1 MEKKNNDNLKK
12 LDSNQEIQNLYT
24 KQRNLY
30 IKLIDLV
37 NKFADA
43 MNLDVP
49 ELANENTFRYEE
61 SKKTEVVRKQFT
73 QKIEKINKYDPFT
86 DEYDYLFYTNL
97 LNLKEKVP
105 QELLEKKKKTNT
117 EDANVKK
124 QQSNIKY

>member
-37 NKFADA
+37 NKFAEA

-61 SKKTEVVRKQFT
+61 SKKTEVVRK
-73 QKIEKINKYDPFT
+73 
-86 DEYDYLFYTNL
+86 
-97 LNLKEKVP
+97 
-105 QELLEKKKKTNT
+105 
-117 EDANVKK
+117 
-124 QQSNIKY
+124 

>member
-1 MEKKNNDNLKK
+1 VEMEKKNNDNLKK

-61 SKKTEVVRKQFT
+61 SKKTEVVRK
-73 QKIEKINKYDPFT
+73 
-86 DEYDYLFYTNL
+86 
-97 LNLKEKVP
+97 
-105 QELLEKKKKTNT
+105 
-117 EDANVKK
+117 
-124 QQSNIKY
+124 

>member
-61 SKKTEVVRKQFT
+61 SKKTEVVRK
-73 QKIEKINKYDPFT
+73 
-86 DEYDYLFYTNL
+86 
-97 LNLKEKVP
+97 
-105 QELLEKKKKTNT
+105 
-117 EDANVKK
+117 
-124 QQSNIKY
+124 

>member
-1 MEKKNNDNLKK
+1 MNLVEMEKKNNDNLKK

-37 NKFADA
+37 NKFAEA

-61 SKKTEVVRKQFT
+61 SKKTEVVRK
-73 QKIEKINKYDPFT
+73 
-86 DEYDYLFYTNL
+86 
-97 LNLKEKVP
+97 
-105 QELLEKKKKTNT
+105 
-117 EDANVKK
+117 
-124 QQSNIKY
+124 